1 MQVIMDTDALI
12 KIVKVSL
19 KELIVSNV
27 SIHIADGVRKESVDE
42 GKAKG
47 YPDAILIEQNLQ
59 AGKIKVVK
67 TRENKGNEIVT
78 KDLRLRGGEADS
90 LKLFRQGKFDSIVS
104 DDQKFLDLIDS
115 LGIPFLT
122 SSALLLYLYKKGI
135 MSGED
140 ARKNM
145 EKLRPMIS
153 NEEYFTAMDVIG

>member
-1 MQVIMDTDALI
+1 MDTDALI
-12 KIVKVSL
+12 KIVKVFM
-19 KELIVSNV
+19 KELIVSNI
-27 SIHIADGVRKESVDE
+27 SIHIADGVREESVDE

-135 MSGED
+135 ISRED

-153 NEEYFTAMDVIG
+153 NEEYFTAMDAIG

>member
-1 MQVIMDTDALI
+1 MDTDALI

-27 SIHIADGVRKESVDE
+27 SIHIADGVREESVDE

-47 YPDAILIEQNLQ
+47 YPDAILIEQNLR
-59 AGKIKVVK
+59 AGKINVVK

-135 MSGED
+135 ISGED

-145 EKLRPMIS
+145 GKLRPMIS
-153 NEEYFTAMDVIG
+153 NEEYFTAMDVIE

>member
-27 SIHIADGVRKESVDE
+27 SIHIADGVREESVDE

-59 AGKIKVVK
+59 AGKINVVK

-135 MSGED
+135 ISGED
-140 ARKNM
+140 ARKSM

-153 NEEYFTAMDVIG
+153 NEEYFTAMDAIG

>member
-1 MQVIMDTDALI
+1 MDTDALI

-27 SIHIADGVRKESVDE
+27 SIHIADGVREESVDE

-104 DDQKFLDLIDS
+104 DDQKFLDLMDG

-135 MSGED
+135 ISRED

>member
-1 MQVIMDTDALI
+1 MDTDALI

-19 KELIVSNV
+19 KELIASNI
-27 SIHIADGVRKESVDE
+27 SIHIADGVREESVDE

-67 TRENKGNEIVT
+67 TRENKCNEIVT
-78 KDLRLRGGEADS
+78 RDLRLRGGEADS

-104 DDQKFLDLIDS
+104 DDQKFLDLIDG

-135 MSGED
+135 ISRED